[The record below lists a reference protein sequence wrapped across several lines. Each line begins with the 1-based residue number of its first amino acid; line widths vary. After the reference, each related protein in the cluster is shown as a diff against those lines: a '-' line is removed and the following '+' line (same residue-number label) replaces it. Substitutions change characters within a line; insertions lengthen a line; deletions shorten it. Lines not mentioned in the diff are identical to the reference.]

1 MSAESASNPPEST
14 TPNFVVLPPL
24 APGQTSGPE
33 PAAAQS
39 AGTPPVADAAAASST
54 LHPALQAL
62 ARNPLVLAGGAVLA
76 GVVLTRFMATP
87 SAKKIAREL
96 AAEALKQLKPTAS
109 SVAGTA
115 GSAVAGSLLEK
126 GIEKYGPQI
135 ADYSKKILADLLRKK
150 E

>member
-1 MSAESASNPPEST
+1 MSAESAANTPQPQSS

-24 APGQTSGPE
+24 AEGQTSGP
-33 PAAAQS
+33 QKSSGS
-39 AGTPPVADAAAASST
+39 ATYSGPDLSG
-54 LHPALQAL
+54 LHPSLQAL
-62 ARNPLVLAGGAVLA
+62 ARNPFVLAGGAVFA
-76 GVVLTRFMATP
+76 GVILTRFMATP

-96 AAEALKQLKPTAS
+96 ALEAFKHLKPTAS
-109 SVAGTA
+109 GAAGMA

-126 GIEKYGPQI
+126 GIEKFGPQI